1 MSLTIVTKAERLIV
15 DLSPAL
21 DRVPRHQRYRYAA
34 RVEGALWELVDRLI
48 QAAMSGQK
56 SKVYRADEQVRYIH
70 ALLRHGAERKL
81 LSPKWVGEAAKQLGE
96 IGAMIGAWRQRL
108 GA

>member
-1 MSLTIVTKAERLIV
+1 M

-21 DRVPRHQRYRYAA
+21 DRVPRHQRFRYAK
-34 RVEGALWELVDRLI
+34 RLEDALWELVDRLI
-48 QAAMSGQK
+48 QAAMSGHK
-56 SKVYRADEQVRYIH
+56 SKVYRADEQVRLIH

-81 LSPKWVGEAAKQLGE
+81 ISPKWVGEAATQLGE
-96 IGAMIGAWRQRL
+96 IGAMIGAWRRKL